1 VRRALVT
8 GATGLVGSHI
18 VERLHGDGW
27 AVRALVRDP
36 QRAAWL
42 APLGAELV
50 AGDVLEGNG
59 FVRAAAACDAIF
71 HCAAAILPDRS
82 EWESYRATNLDG
94 TANAIAS
101 ARTAGARLLHV
112 SSVAVYGGASRYRST
127 PTDET
132 VELPP
137 LPETAF
143 YARSKR
149 ESEAMV
155 LDAHARNEIWACAV
169 RPDVIYGKRDRQFVP
184 RVAKVLSRGFFPVLG
199 GGGSTLAIVHAG
211 NVADGA
217 VRAVVTETAGG
228 KAYNLANDYDVT
240 VRDFVRLAAQGLG
253 RRVRPVPVPMVLAR
267 AVFKAVTVMIGV
279 ARRGAALSQAGGAVA
294 FISRNNPFSSDRARR
309 ELGWRP
315 PVRPEVGIPEAFRW
329 WAEQQA

>member
-1 VRRALVT
+1 MRRALVT

-18 VERLHGDGW
+18 VERLHADAW
-27 AVRALVRDP
+27 SVHALVRDAE
-36 QRAAWL
+36 RASWL
-42 APLGAELV
+42 QALGAELFV
-50 AGDVLEGNG
+50 GDVLDADA
-59 FVRAAAACDAIF
+59 FTRAAASCDAIF
-71 HCAAAILPDRS
+71 HCAAAILPERA

-94 TANAIAS
+94 TRNAIAA
-101 ARTAGARLLHV
+101 ARAAGARLLHV
-112 SSVAVYGGASRYRST
+112 SSVAVYGGATRYRDT
-127 PTDET
+127 PTDES

-149 ESEAMV
+149 ESEVMV
-155 LDAHARNEIWACAV
+155 LEAHQRGEIWACAV

-184 RVAKVLSRGFFPVLG
+184 RIGQVISRGFFPLLG
-199 GGGSTLAIVHAG
+199 GGRSTLAIVHAG

-217 VRAVVTETAGG
+217 VRAVDTDSAGG

-240 VRDFVRLAAQGLG
+240 VREFVRLAAQGLG
-253 RRVRPVPVPMVLAR
+253 RRVTLVPVPMILAK
-267 AVFKAVTVMIGV
+267 AVFKLMTIVIGV

-294 FISRNNPFSSDRARR
+294 FVSRSNPFSSDRARR
-309 ELGWRP
+309 ELGWAP

-329 WAEQQA
+329 WADQRA

>member
-1 VRRALVT
+1 MRRALVT

-18 VERLHGDGW
+18 VERLHADGW
-27 AVRALVRDP
+27 SVRALVRAVG
-36 QRAAWL
+36 RASWL
-42 APLGAELV
+42 EPLGAELV
-50 AGDVLEGNG
+50 VGDVLDEAA
-59 FVRAAAACDAIF
+59 FTRAASTCDAIF
-71 HCAAAILPDRS
+71 HCAAAILPERA

-94 TANAIAS
+94 TRNAIAA
-101 ARTAGARLLHV
+101 ARSAGARLLHV
-112 SSVAVYGGASRYRST
+112 SSVAVYGGATRYRDR
-127 PTDET
+127 PTDES

-155 LDAHARNEIWACAV
+155 LEAHRRGEIWACAV

-184 RVAKVLSRGFFPVLG
+184 RIAKVISRGFFPLLG
-199 GGGSTLAIVHAG
+199 GGRSTLAIVHAG

-217 VRAVVTETAGG
+217 VRAIDTDIAGG

-240 VRDFVRLAAQGLG
+240 VRDFVRLAAQGLR
-253 RRVRPVPVPMVLAR
+253 RRVTLIPVPMLLAR
-267 AVFKAVTVMIGV
+267 AVFKVITILVGV

-294 FISRNNPFSSDRARR
+294 FVSRNNPFTSDRARR
-309 ELGWRP
+309 ELGWVP
-315 PVRPEVGIPEAFRW
+315 PVKPEIGIPEAFRW
-329 WAEQQA
+329 WADHRA